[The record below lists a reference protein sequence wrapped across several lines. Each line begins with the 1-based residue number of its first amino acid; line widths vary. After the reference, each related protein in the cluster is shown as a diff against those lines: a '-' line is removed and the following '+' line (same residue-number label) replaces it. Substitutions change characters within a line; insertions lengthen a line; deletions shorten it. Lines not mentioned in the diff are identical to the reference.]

1 MFSFT
6 RRLIDPPKYKYF
18 LKGHAPCNYS
28 LRSKTH
34 YRSLAKPE
42 ELFAAYQ
49 IEKDYKF
56 KYDMFEIDWAFK
68 SFEYRNDM
76 REYNLILFTDKGI
89 FREEITRS
97 IFNQEIYMRWTT
109 FVNKLIDRKP
119 HLFITTEEGSKKI
132 IWFYPAELK
141 DHYTDPKKII
151 VVDTEGKS
159 HVMNRDDRLIKAF
172 NTQNVDYV
180 DVDETNYIPVYWFRM
195 WYMMF

>member
-1 MFSFT
+1 
-6 RRLIDPPKYKYF
+6 
-18 LKGHAPCNYS
+18 
-28 LRSKTH
+28 
-34 YRSLAKPE
+34 
-42 ELFAAYQ
+42 
-49 IEKDYKF
+49 
-56 KYDMFEIDWAFK
+56 
-68 SFEYRNDM
+68 
-76 REYNLILFTDKGI
+76 
-89 FREEITRS
+89 
-97 IFNQEIYMRWTT
+97 MRWTT
-109 FVNKLIDRKP
+109 FVDKLIDRKP
-119 HLFITTEEGSKKI
+119 HLFITTEEDSKKI